1 MTIREEQR
9 RRVTERLAGRLLAT
23 GLSRTSVRQLAA
35 AAAAA
40 AGVSYR
46 MLLYDFK
53 DKAEVIA
60 AARAAA

>member
-23 GLSRTSVRQLAA
+23 GRHVAEAARIATDPQLRPFR
-35 AAAAA
+35 
-40 AGVSYR
+40 VLW
-46 MLLYDFK
+46 M
-53 DKAEVIA
+53 EVNA

>member
-35 AAAAA
+35 
-40 AGVSYR
+40 V
-46 MLLYDFK
+46 
-53 DKAEVIA
+53 
-60 AARAAA
+60 

>member
-9 RRVTERLAGRLLAT
+9 RRVTERLAGHLLAT

-35 AAAAA
+35 AAAA
-40 AGVSYR
+40 GVSYR

-53 DKAEVIA
+53 DKTEVIA